1 MARLIA
7 VLTLIIAIVP
17 FNAAWSQTSGTPP
30 PSNLPAAAPALPVA
44 PPNPPAE
51 EAVPAPAPGAA
62 EAPPAPAPE
71 APVVVKKPR
80 VTHHHAPAKVEF
92 EPASGRLKLK
102 QDTYVFA
109 SPSRLDK
116 KLEKAQAAKFVN
128 VTGVTHYYVRVRL
141 KDGRIG
147 YVPNSAVEMVK
158 PFDKE
163 FLLSSNSPV
172 YAEPNRWAKKVSAVH
187 KGHNVHV
194 IGLAPSYIKIRMKSG
209 LEGYVPQ
216 SAVE

>member
-1 MARLIA
+1 
-7 VLTLIIAIVP
+7 
-17 FNAAWSQTSGTPP
+17 
-30 PSNLPAAAPALPVA
+30 
-44 PPNPPAE
+44 
-51 EAVPAPAPGAA
+51 
-62 EAPPAPAPE
+62 
-71 APVVVKKPR
+71 
-80 VTHHHAPAKVEF
+80 
-92 EPASGRLKLK
+92 
-102 QDTYVFA
+102 
-109 SPSRLDK
+109 
-116 KLEKAQAAKFVN
+116 

-147 YVPNSAVEMVK
+147 YVANSAVEMVK

-163 FLLSSNSPV
+163 FLLSSDSPV
-172 YAEPNRWAKKVSAVH
+172 YAEPNRWAKKVSEVH